1 MTIKDAEDNEMSS
14 HLPCSVEALV
24 LRLVAV
30 AIFRCSSAQDG
41 ESGQPALI
49 LAVTCSKALYQEG

>member
-1 MTIKDAEDNEMSS
+1 MTIKDAEDNQMSS
-14 HLPCSVEALV
+14 HLPCSVEVLV
-24 LRLVAV
+24 PWLVAI

-49 LAVTCSKALYQEG
+49 LPVTRSKGLYQEG